1 MKILVT
7 GFDAF
12 DGATIN
18 PAGEV
23 VNQLPNTIAGVTVVK
38 QIIPTIFAES
48 GTVLHD
54 AIVRE
59 QPDFLLN
66 VGQAGG
72 RFGITPERIAIN
84 LDDASRADNAGQ
96 QPRNQS
102 IQSDG
107 PDAYFTQL
115 PVTEIVASI
124 KALGIPSM
132 VSTTAGTFVCNHV
145 MYQAQFM
152 RANEFPFIK
161 AAGFIHI
168 PFLPEQVTDQ
178 LSPSMALT
186 DATKGIT
193 AAIQTIVTHHY
204 DN

>member
-12 DGATIN
+12 DGANIN

-23 VNQLPNTIAGVTVVK
+23 VDQLPNTIANVTVVK
-38 QIIPTIFAES
+38 QILPTIFAES
-48 GTVLHD
+48 GNVLHD
-54 AIVRE
+54 AIRRE

-84 LDDASRADNAGQ
+84 LDDASRADNAGK
-96 QPRNQS
+96 QPHNQA
-102 IQSDG
+102 IEDNG

-115 PVTEIVASI
+115 PVTEIVAAI
-124 KALGIPSM
+124 KALGIPAM
-132 VSTTAGTFVCNHV
+132 TSTTAGTFVCNHV

-178 LSPSMALT
+178 LSPSMSLT

-204 DN
+204 SN